1 MNDEYKKVA
10 LEKAVKLLNDKGLV
24 KITKSTFEFN
34 VMAHTWCWAELSTD
48 FLISDGSDGSDPLRV
63 THITVG
69 LSNKVFG
76 PGLPKSLYQEL
87 IAVDSE
93 AHIDQVKDLE
103 LRIVLRIAYLMHKA
117 VKAADTDVR
126 CNDFNKRMNLVRI
139 IDAY

>member
-1 MNDEYKKVA
+1 MDDENKKIS
-10 LEKAVKLLNDKGLV
+10 LEKAVKLLNNKGLV

-69 LSNKVFG
+69 LSNKVFNT
-76 PGLPKSLYQEL
+76 EL
-87 IAVDSE
+87 NWELTTLDSA

-103 LRIVLRIAYLMHKA
+103 LRIVLRIAYLIYHA
-117 VKAADTDVR
+117 VKAADTDVQ
-126 CNDFNKRMNLVRI
+126 CNDFNSRMNLVRI
-139 IDAY
+139 IDAYWSI

>member
-1 MNDEYKKVA
+1 MNDENKQVA

-69 LSNKVFG
+69 LSNKVFNT
-76 PGLPKSLYQEL
+76 EL
-87 IAVDSE
+87 DWELTALDSAVHS
-93 AHIDQVKDLE
+93 DQVKDLE
-103 LRIVLRIAYLMHKA
+103 LRVVLRIAYLIYQA
-117 VKAADTDVR
+117 VKAADTDVQ
-126 CNDFNKRMNLVRI
+126 CNDFNSRMNLVRI
-139 IDAY
+139 IDAYWSI